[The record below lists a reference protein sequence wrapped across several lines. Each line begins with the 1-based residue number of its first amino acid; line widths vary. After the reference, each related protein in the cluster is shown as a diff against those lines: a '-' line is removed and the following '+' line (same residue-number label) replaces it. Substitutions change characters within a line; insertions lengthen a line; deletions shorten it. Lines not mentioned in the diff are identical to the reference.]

1 MKACYRL
8 LMSAVSLR
16 TAIII
21 LLAAAGIAVA
31 ADNHISIID
40 YREQEAL
47 LSLNVVAPST
57 TKFKLHL
64 NSGGILSELQ
74 RFTQV
79 GEHNLSIYLPCDEF
93 NYGDIIYYKAN
104 DITLPLPLD
113 SIVCSDIKRA
123 KQPKLIYQEN
133 QCFIQPNGTTLW
145 RIANLLS
152 MKNGYSVYQN
162 LYAVFLKNRSSFIGE
177 DIFKMED
184 DFLHC
189 PSEELIASIDKKQAV
204 EMYREAQQF
213 LLVNAE
219 STIVDSSKKVSTP
232 ETIPASVTAEK
243 VNSFMVAVDAAPPHM
258 VLDNTLDK
266 FEVGDKEQLNKVHHD
281 EPLAKSHLQHSYP
294 EKVINHNN
302 RVFVYNDN
310 GICYIEPKGK
320 TLWRIGLTLSEKNG
334 YSIHQ
339 NMYAVYQKNPSAFP
353 TKEVSYMLNQR
364 LDCPDSAE
372 LSRITPAHARK
383 MLLPSLK

>member
-1 MKACYRL
+1 MKVRHRL
-8 LMSAVSLR
+8 SMPALSLQ
-16 TAIII
+16 TVIIS
-21 LLAAAGIAVA
+21 LLAATDIAVA

-57 TKFKLHL
+57 TKPKLYL
-64 NSGGILSELQ
+64 NAGGILSELQ
-74 RFTQV
+74 RFTQI
-79 GEHNLSIYLPCDEF
+79 GDHNLSIYLPCDEF

-104 DITLPLPLD
+104 NITLSLSLD
-113 SIVCSDIKRA
+113 PIVCSDINRA

-152 MKNGYSVYQN
+152 AKNGYSVYQN
-162 LYAVFLKNRSSFIGE
+162 LYAVFFKNRTNFIGE
-177 DIFKMED
+177 DIFKLTD

-189 PSEELIASIDKKQAV
+189 PSEELISSIDKKQAV

-213 LLVNAE
+213 LLANTK
-219 STIVDSSKKVSTP
+219 STKLVPSKTDSTP
-232 ETIPASVTAEK
+232 ATVTDEQQAD
-243 VNSFMVAVDAAPPHM
+243 SFVIAVDTVPPQA
-258 VLDNTLDK
+258 VLDKTTDILAASNNARSIKLH
-266 FEVGDKEQLNKVHHD
+266 ND
-281 EPLAKSHLQHSYP
+281 EPSPKASQQNRHS
-294 EKVINHNN
+294 EEITNNNN
-302 RVFVYNDN
+302 RAFVYHEND
-310 GICYIEPKGK
+310 ICYIEPRAK

-364 LDCPDSAE
+364 LDCPDAAE
-372 LSRITPAHARK
+372 LSRMTPAHARK
-383 MLLPSLK
+383 LLLPSLK

>member
-1 MKACYRL
+1 MKARHRL
-8 LMSAVSLR
+8 LISALSLR
-16 TAIII
+16 TVIIA
-21 LLAAAGIAVA
+21 LLAATDIVVA

-57 TKFKLHL
+57 TKFKLYL
-64 NSGGILSELQ
+64 NSDGILSELQ
-74 RFTQV
+74 RFTQI

-104 DITLPLPLD
+104 DITLPLLLD
-113 SIVCSDIKRA
+113 SIVCSDINRA

-152 MKNGYSVYQN
+152 TKNGYSVYQN
-162 LYAVFLKNRSSFIGE
+162 LYAVFFNNRTNFIGE
-177 DIFKMED
+177 DIFKLTD
-184 DFLHC
+184 GFLHC
-189 PSEELIASIDKKQAV
+189 PSEELISSIDKKQAV

-213 LLVNAE
+213 LLANTK
-219 STIVDSSKKVSTP
+219 STRLVPSKTDSTP
-232 ETIPASVTAEK
+232 ATVTDEQQTD
-243 VNSFMVAVDAAPPHM
+243 SFVIAVDTVPPQT
-258 VLDNTLDK
+258 VLDNTTDILSASNNARSSK
-266 FEVGDKEQLNKVHHD
+266 LNNDV
-281 EPLAKSHLQHSYP
+281 PLPKASEEYRHS
-294 EKVINHNN
+294 EKIKHNN
-302 RVFVYNDN
+302 NRAFVYNEN
-310 GICYIEPKGK
+310 GICYIEPRGK

-339 NMYAVYQKNPSAFP
+339 NMHAVYQKNPSAFP
-353 TKEVSYMLNQR
+353 TKEVSYMLNQK

-372 LSRITPAHARK
+372 LSRITQSHARK
-383 MLLPSLK
+383 LLLPSLK

>member
-1 MKACYRL
+1 MKVRHRL
-8 LMSAVSLR
+8 LMPALLLQTV
-16 TAIII
+16 IIS
-21 LLAAAGIAVA
+21 LLATTDIAVA

-40 YREQEAL
+40 YRKHEAL

-57 TKFKLHL
+57 TKPKLYL
-64 NSGGILSELQ
+64 NAGGILSELQ

-93 NYGDIIYYKAN
+93 NYGDSIYYKAD
-104 DITLPLPLD
+104 DITLPLSLD
-113 SIVCSDIKRA
+113 PIVCSDIHRA
-123 KQPKLIYQEN
+123 KQPKIIYQEN

-162 LYAVFLKNRSSFIGE
+162 LYAVFFKNRTNFIGE
-177 DIFKMED
+177 DIFKLTD

-189 PSEELIASIDKKQAV
+189 PSEELISSIDKKHAI

-213 LLVNAE
+213 LLAN
-219 STIVDSSKKVSTP
+219 TMPTRGTPSKAGSTP
-232 ETIPASVTAEK
+232 ATVTDEQPD
-243 VNSFMVAVDAAPPHM
+243 SFVMAIEATPPKT
-258 VLDNTLDK
+258 DLDK
-266 FEVGDKEQLNKVHHD
+266 IPDKLAAGDNSRSRKLHND
-281 EPLAKSHLQHSYP
+281 DPLPKASEQHSHS
-294 EKVINHNN
+294 EKVIHNN
-302 RVFVYNDN
+302 NRAFVYNEN
-310 GICYIEPKGK
+310 GICYIEPRGK

-339 NMYAVYQKNPSAFP
+339 NMYVVYQKNPSAFP
-353 TKEVSYMLNQR
+353 TKEVSYMLNQK
-364 LDCPDSAE
+364 LDCPDAAE

-383 MLLPSLK
+383 LLLPSLK

>member
-1 MKACYRL
+1 MIARHRL
-8 LMSAVSLR
+8 FISALSLQ
-16 TAIII
+16 AVIIS
-21 LLAAAGIAVA
+21 LLAATDIAVA

-57 TKFKLHL
+57 TKPKLYL
-64 NSGGILSELQ
+64 NAGGILSELQ
-74 RFTQV
+74 RFTQI

-93 NYGDIIYYKAN
+93 NYGDIIYYKTS

-133 QCFIQPNGTTLW
+133 QCFIQPNGTSLW

-152 MKNGYSVYQN
+152 TKNGYSVYQN
-162 LYAVFLKNRSSFIGE
+162 LYAVFFNNRTNFIGE
-177 DIFKMED
+177 DIFKLTD
-184 DFLHC
+184 DILHC
-189 PSEELIASIDKKQAV
+189 PSEELISSIDKNQAV

-213 LLVNAE
+213 LLAN
-219 STIVDSSKKVSTP
+219 TMPTKGTPSKAGSTP
-232 ETIPASVTAEK
+232 ATITDEQTD
-243 VNSFMVAVDAAPPHM
+243 SFVMAIEAAPPQ
-258 VLDNTLDK
+258 TALDK
-266 FEVGDKEQLNKVHHD
+266 IPDKLAAGDNSRSSKLHND
-281 EPLAKSHLQHSYP
+281 ELLPKASEQHSHP
-294 EKVINHNN
+294 EKIIHNN
-302 RVFVYNDN
+302 NRAFVYNEN
-310 GICYIEPKGK
+310 GICYIEPRGK

-364 LDCPDSAE
+364 LDCPDAAE
-372 LSRITPAHARK
+372 LSRMTPAHARK
-383 MLLPSLK
+383 LLLPSLK